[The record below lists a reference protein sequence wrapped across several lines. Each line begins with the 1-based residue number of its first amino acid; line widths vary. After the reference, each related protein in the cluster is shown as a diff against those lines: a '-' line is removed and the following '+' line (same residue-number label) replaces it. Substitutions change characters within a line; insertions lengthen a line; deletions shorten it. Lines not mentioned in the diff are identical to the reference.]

1 MTKDPFKQTEA
12 RWSHRLRRAA
22 LWVLF
27 ALVLL
32 IPKTLSL
39 RKRPGVWN
47 PLRFG
52 VAVIGVLLFAAPE
65 NSIGF
70 QLFALLLILLALAV
84 RPTRQG
90 KSVDEQARELG
101 ALVVLNGGRF
111 LLTDGKTQQA
121 RLFVAPERFHVLD
134 LEHRPLLEI
143 PWTAVSSVR
152 TEEAGGAWKLLV
164 EFQEARAA
172 FYYEG
177 FFAGHLAQIAETTL
191 RNRLRKELPVIGQLP
206 TF

>member
-1 MTKDPFKQTEA
+1 MTKDPSKQAEVNWT
-12 RWSHRLRRAA
+12 HRLRRTA
-22 LWVLF
+22 LWFLF
-27 ALVLL
+27 ALVLV

-39 RKRPGVWN
+39 RKRPGLWN
-47 PLRFG
+47 LLRFG
-52 VAVIGVLLFAAPE
+52 VAVIGVFLFAMQGGSA
-65 NSIGF
+65 GF
-70 QLFALLLILLALAV
+70 HLFGLLLILLALAV

-111 LLTDGKTQQA
+111 LLTNGKTQQA

-152 TEEAGGAWKLLV
+152 TEPAGGGWKLLV
-164 EFQEARAA
+164 EFQEVTAA
-172 FYYEG
+172 FHYDG
-177 FFAGHLAQIAETTL
+177 FFAGHLAQIAATTL
-191 RNRLRKELPVIGQLP
+191 RNHLRKELPVIR
-206 TF
+206 

>member
-1 MTKDPFKQTEA
+1 MTKDPSKQAEA
-12 RWSHRLRRAA
+12 NWTHRLRRTV
-22 LWVLF
+22 LWFLF

-47 PLRFG
+47 LLRFG
-52 VAVIGVLLFAAPE
+52 VAVIGVFLFAMQGGSA
-65 NSIGF
+65 GF
-70 QLFALLLILLALAV
+70 YLFVLLLILLALAV
-84 RPTRQG
+84 RPTRQE

-111 LLTDGKTQQA
+111 LHTDGKTRQA

-152 TEEAGGAWKLLV
+152 AEQAGGAWKLLV
-164 EFQEARAA
+164 EFQETIAS
-172 FYYEG
+172 FHYDG

-191 RNRLRKELPVIGQLP
+191 RSRLRKELPVIG
-206 TF
+206 

>member
-1 MTKDPFKQTEA
+1 MTKDSFKQTEA
-12 RWSHRLRRAA
+12 RWSHRLRRTA
-22 LWVLF
+22 LWFLF

-47 PLRFG
+47 LLRFG

-70 QLFALLLILLALAV
+70 QLFALSLILLALAV

-143 PWTAVSSVR
+143 PWSAVSAVR
-152 TEEAGGAWKLLV
+152 TEEAGGGWKLLI
-164 EFQEARAA
+164 EFQEATAA
-172 FYYEG
+172 FHYDG

-191 RNRLRKELPVIGQLP
+191 RNHLRKELHVIG
-206 TF
+206 

>member
-1 MTKDPFKQTEA
+1 MAKNSFKQTEVL
-12 RWSHRLRRAA
+12 RSNRLRHTA
-22 LWVLF
+22 LWILF

-47 PLRFG
+47 LLRFG
-52 VAVIGVLLFAAPE
+52 VAVLGVLLFAAPE
-65 NSIGF
+65 ASIGF

-111 LLTDGKTQQA
+111 LLTDGMTQQA

-134 LEHRPLLEI
+134 FEHRPLLEI
-143 PWTAVSSVR
+143 PWIAVSSVS
-152 TEEAGGAWKLLV
+152 TEEASGGWKLLV
-164 EFQEARAA
+164 EFQETIAA
-172 FYYEG
+172 FHYDG

-191 RNRLRKELPVIGQLP
+191 RNHLRKELPVIR
-206 TF
+206 